1 MRGSDTRQEGM
12 FSYVSPESR
21 IPKDHPLRPIREM
34 VDDALKELSADF
46 DVLYSRTGRP
56 SIAPEKLIRAL
67 LLQVFYSIRSER
79 LLMEQLEYNLL
90 FRWFV
95 GLNTDD
101 PVWVPTVFTHNRDRL
116 LEGEIVTKFLLYLIT
131 AGLLP
136 VRFFGQVLAQAEE
149 KGLTSDEHFSVDGTM
164 IEAWASMKSF
174 RPKGAPPPAG
184 GGRNTEVDFR
194 GEKRCNDTHESYTD
208 PDCRLYR
215 KSEGQ
220 QAKLC
225 YLGHLMMENRNGF
238 IVEGQ
243 VTPAS
248 GSAER
253 EAAAEMVEALPGERR
268 KTLGADK
275 AYDTAEF
282 VASLRGQ
289 NVTPHVAQNTTRPG
303 GSAIDARTTRHEGYT
318 ASLEIRKLI
327 ETRIGWVKEIGGLR
341 KAKLRGLARLNWKL
355 LLSLTAF
362 NLLHL
367 RNVLAGIE
375 AAARH
380 EAPA

>member
-46 DVLYSRTGRP
+46 DVLYSHTGRP

-116 LEGEIVTKFLLYLIT
+116 LEGEIVTKL
-131 AGLLP
+131 
-136 VRFFGQVLAQAEE
+136 FGQVLAQAEE

-248 GSAER
+248 GSAAGGGGR
-253 EAAAEMVEALPGERR
+253 DGRGAAWRTQ

-282 VASLRGQ
+282 VASLRDQ

-303 GSAIDARTTRHEGYT
+303 GSAIDARTTRHEGYA

-327 ETRIGWVKEIGGLR
+327 ETRIGWGKEIGGLR
-341 KAKLRGLARLNWKL
+341 KVKLRGLARVSWKL

-375 AAARH
+375 AAARR

>member
-1 MRGSDTRQEGM
+1 
-12 FSYVSPESR
+12 
-21 IPKDHPLRPIREM
+21 
-34 VDDALKELSADF
+34 
-46 DVLYSRTGRP
+46 
-56 SIAPEKLIRAL
+56 L

-101 PVWVPTVFTHNRDRL
+101 AVWVPTVFTHNRDRL
-116 LEGEIVTKFLLYLIT
+116 LEGEIVTKL
-131 AGLLP
+131 
-136 VRFFGQVLAQAEE
+136 FGQVLAQAKE

-184 GGRNTEVDFR
+184 GGRNPEVDFR
-194 GEKRCNDTHESYTD
+194 GEKHCNDTHESYPSGLPALQEGRRPTGEALLPRP
-208 PDCRLYR
+208 PDDGEPQRLC
-215 KSEGQ
+215 
-220 QAKLC
+220 L
-225 YLGHLMMENRNGF
+225 
-238 IVEGQ
+238 EGQ

-253 EAAAEMVEALPGERR
+253 EAAAEMVEALRGERR

-282 VASLRGQ
+282 VASLRDQ

-303 GSAIDARTTRHEGYT
+303 GSAIDARTTRHEGYA

-341 KAKLRGLARLNWKL
+341 KVKLRGLAQVNWKL

-375 AAARH
+375 AAARR

>member
-1 MRGSDTRQEGM
+1 MRGLDTRQEGM

-21 IPKDHPLRPIREM
+21 IPNDHPLRPIREM

-46 DVLYSRTGRP
+46 DALYSHTGRP

-116 LEGEIVTKFLLYLIT
+116 LEGEIATKL
-131 AGLLP
+131 
-136 VRFFGQVLAQAEE
+136 FGQVLAQAEE
-149 KGLTSDEHFSVDGTM
+149 KGHEHFSVDGTM

-208 PDCRLYR
+208 PDCRLY
-215 KSEGQ
+215 KKGEGQ

-238 IVEGQ
+238 VVEGQ

-282 VASLRGQ
+282 VASLRDQ

-303 GSAIDARTTRHEGYT
+303 GSAIDARTTRHEGYA

-327 ETRIGWVKEIGGLR
+327 ETRIGWGKEIGGLR
-341 KAKLRGLARLNWKL
+341 KAKLRGLVRVNWKL

>member
-1 MRGSDTRQEGM
+1 M

-46 DVLYSRTGRP
+46 DVLYSHTGRP
-56 SIAPEKLIRAL
+56 SIAPERLIKAL
-67 LLQVFYSIRSER
+67 LLQMFYSIRSER

-116 LEGEIVTKFLLYLIT
+116 LEGEIVAKL
-131 AGLLP
+131 
-136 VRFFGQVLAQAEE
+136 FGQVLAQAEE

-184 GGRNTEVDFR
+184 GGRNAEVDFR

-208 PDCRLYR
+208 PDCRVY
-215 KSEGQ
+215 KKGEGQ

-238 IVEGQ
+238 VVEGQ

-253 EAAAEMVEALPGERR
+253 EAAAEMVEALPGDRR

-282 VASLRGQ
+282 VARLRDQ
-289 NVTPHVAQNTTRPG
+289 NVTPHVAQNTARPG
-303 GSAIDARTTRHEGYT
+303 GSAIDARTTRHEGY
-318 ASLEIRKLI
+318 AVSLEIRKLI

-341 KAKLRGLARLNWKL
+341 KVKLRGLARVNWKL
-355 LLSLTAF
+355 LLSLMAF

-367 RNVLAGIE
+367 RNMLAGIE
-375 AAARH
+375 AAARR

>member
-1 MRGSDTRQEGM
+1 MRGLDIRQEGM

-21 IPKDHPLRPIREM
+21 IPRDHPLRLIREM

-46 DVLYSRTGRP
+46 DVLYSHTGRP
-56 SIAPEKLIRAL
+56 SIAPERLIRAL
-67 LLQVFYSIRSER
+67 LLQGFYSRSER
-79 LLMEQLEYNLL
+79 LLMEHLDYNLL

-116 LEGEIVTKFLLYLIT
+116 LEGEIVTKL
-131 AGLLP
+131 
-136 VRFFGQVLAQAEE
+136 FGQVLAQAEE

-184 GGRNTEVDFR
+184 GGRNAEVDFR

-208 PDCRLYR
+208 PDCRLY
-215 KSEGQ
+215 KKGEGQ

-225 YLGHLMMENRNGF
+225 YLGHLMMEDRNGF
-238 IVEGQ
+238 VVEGQ

-253 EAAAEMVEALPGERR
+253 EAAAEMVEALAGEHR

-275 AYDTAEF
+275 VYDTAEF
-282 VASLRGQ
+282 VSSLRDQ
-289 NVTPHVAQNTTRPG
+289 NITPHVAQNTARAG
-303 GSAIDARTTRHEGYT
+303 GSAIDARTTRHEGYA

-341 KAKLRGLARLNWKL
+341 KVKLRGLARVNWKL

-375 AAARH
+375 ATARR

>member
-34 VDDALKELSADF
+34 VDNALKELSADF
-46 DVLYSRTGRP
+46 DVLYSHTGRP

-79 LLMEQLEYNLL
+79 LLMEQLDYNLL

-116 LEGEIVTKFLLYLIT
+116 LEGEIVTKL
-131 AGLLP
+131 
-136 VRFFGQVLAQAEE
+136 FGQVLAQAEE
-149 KGLTSDEHFSVDGTM
+149 KGLISDEHFSVDGTM

-174 RPKGAPPPAG
+174 RPKGAPPLAG
-184 GGRNTEVDFR
+184 GGRNAEVDFR

-208 PDCRLYR
+208 PDCRLY
-215 KSEGQ
+215 KKGEGQ

-238 IVEGQ
+238 VVEGQ

-253 EAAAEMVEALPGERR
+253 EAATEMVEALPGERR

-282 VASLRGQ
+282 VASLRDE
-289 NVTPHVAQNTTRPG
+289 NVTPHVAQNTARAG

>member
-46 DVLYSRTGRP
+46 DVLYSHTGRP

-116 LEGEIVTKFLLYLIT
+116 LEGEIVTKL
-131 AGLLP
+131 
-136 VRFFGQVLAQAEE
+136 FGQVLAQAEE

-243 VTPAS
+243 VTGQRQCRA
-248 GSAER
+248 GGGGR
-253 EAAAEMVEALPGERR
+253 DGRGAAWRTQ
-268 KTLGADK
+268 KD
-275 AYDTAEF
+275 
-282 VASLRGQ
+282 
-289 NVTPHVAQNTTRPG
+289 PG
-303 GSAIDARTTRHEGYT
+303 GGQ
-318 ASLEIRKLI
+318 
-327 ETRIGWVKEIGGLR
+327 GV
-341 KAKLRGLARLNWKL
+341 
-355 LLSLTAF
+355 
-362 NLLHL
+362 
-367 RNVLAGIE
+367 
-375 AAARH
+375 
-380 EAPA
+380 

>member
-116 LEGEIVTKFLLYLIT
+116 LEGEIVTKL
-131 AGLLP
+131 
-136 VRFFGQVLAQAEE
+136 FGQVLAQAEE

-164 IEAWASMKSF
+164 IEAGASMKSF

-184 GGRNTEVDFR
+184 GGRNPEVDFR

-220 QAKLC
+220 QAK
-225 YLGHLMMENRNGF
+225 LGHLMMENRNGF

-282 VASLRGQ
+282 VASLRDQ

-303 GSAIDARTTRHEGYT
+303 GSAIDARTTRHEGYA

-327 ETRIGWVKEIGGLR
+327 ETRIGWGKEIGGLR
-341 KAKLRGLARLNWKL
+341 KVKLRGLARVSWKL

-375 AAARH
+375 AAARR

>member
-1 MRGSDTRQEGM
+1 MRGLDTRQEGM

-21 IPKDHPLRPIREM
+21 IPRDHPLRPIREM

-46 DVLYSRTGRP
+46 DVLYSHTGRP

-79 LLMEQLEYNLL
+79 LLMEQLDYNLL

-116 LEGEIVTKFLLYLIT
+116 LEGEIVTKL
-131 AGLLP
+131 
-136 VRFFGQVLAQAEE
+136 FGQVLAQAEE

-238 IVEGQ
+238 AVEGQ

-253 EAAAEMVEALPGERR
+253 EAAAEMVGALPGERR

-282 VASLRGQ
+282 VASLRDQ

-303 GSAIDARTTRHEGYT
+303 GSAIDARTTRHGGYA

-327 ETRIGWVKEIGGLR
+327 ETRIGWLKEIGGLR
-341 KAKLRGLARLNWKL
+341 KVKLRGLARVNWKL

-375 AAARH
+375 AAAGR

>member
-1 MRGSDTRQEGM
+1 VHRR
-12 FSYVSPESR
+12 
-21 IPKDHPLRPIREM
+21 LR
-34 VDDALKELSADF
+34 AA
-46 DVLYSRTGRP
+46 
-56 SIAPEKLIRAL
+56 A
-67 LLQVFYSIRSER
+67 
-79 LLMEQLEYNLL
+79 
-90 FRWFV
+90 
-95 GLNTDD
+95 
-101 PVWVPTVFTHNRDRL
+101 
-116 LEGEIVTKFLLYLIT
+116 
-131 AGLLP
+131 
-136 VRFFGQVLAQAEE
+136 
-149 KGLTSDEHFSVDGTM
+149 
-164 IEAWASMKSF
+164 
-174 RPKGAPPPAG
+174 
-184 GGRNTEVDFR
+184 RNPEVDFR

-238 IVEGQ
+238 VIEGQ

-282 VASLRGQ
+282 VASLRDQ
-289 NVTPHVAQNTTRPG
+289 NVTPHVAQNPTRPG
-303 GSAIDARTTRHEGYT
+303 GSAIDARTTRHEGYA

-327 ETRIGWVKEIGGLR
+327 ETRIGWGKEIGGLR
-341 KAKLRGLARLNWKL
+341 KVKLRGLARLNWKL

-375 AAARH
+375 AAARR